1 MSEFD
6 DDFELDI
13 EVDLSTSGEIDE
25 GFQLQSSSVIN
36 FIEDDLLG
44 SDDISLI
51 LTSSGLIEAD
61 EIELEPTLLLDM
73 DEIDL
78 SVDTVTKE
86 EKFEVSVS
94 PAQTA
99 LSLYRPH
106 AQESFMVETSNQ
118 EIHDALYDI
127 DQYGRESAKRVREY
141 LDSPIFD
148 ILPKTARFKSP
159 EFRKQQDFRSMLT
172 SDFLNHRHLPSEFRD
187 EHIIDRVFLAYTTER
202 LPDLHEN
209 EIKTL
214 KQVIKGFLL
223 FANSV
228 YDEAERLTELASYK
242 PFPKTLTCPE
252 TVGNFTYVCKC
263 GEEYPMPEGRPTL
276 TFLIREMNKSPLVT
290 LMNHTIPCEKCQV
303 YLSLPTPLVE
313 VLDAEMQDYVKRIK
327 ATYEQPRIYRP
338 KLEDLTQMIPSNVQ
352 DLFQLTADKTID
364 AGTNTTTSYNTA
376 FNNYSKLINMW
387 MNTVTSKENLVEATQ
402 RFKDS
407 PEVLELSKQLTL
419 VDFGFV
425 ADLYSYQ
432 FTKTVIHY
440 LEGFSSFAITKE
452 KEAYYEYCKIE
463 GYDKQAFPVEYA
475 KKWIYDNAAYVASL
489 NNIYS
494 GDTKMAELHIL
505 PEYLDVLNYV
515 VSLHLLAKPELLDK
529 SSDLAKW
536 LKKPTASLKTLEK
549 IYKKY
554 EPSDK
559 DKLANSHRDLVNTT
573 DVYDIGCWSDAYTF
587 IRTIVSPLRYNP
599 GIDSSLKVLATKAG
613 RETAEQFYGQ
623 DIPEKLVVKPSLMFE
638 EFMLAFKD
646 FGYHLFKGA
655 IVDEVRKNLAKGIEL
670 FRKAGLLHT
679 AFKSH
684 DQPVTDITNIIL
696 TNSGKELDQDK
707 LLFELVVR
715 VGDLPGELNHK
726 RDEIGYKDILTNFEE
741 FKDEFISDSD
751 FMKKYGGFVEC
762 YL

>member
-6 DDFELDI
+6 DDFELEI
-13 EVDLSTSGEIDE
+13 EVDLNTSGEIDE

-51 LTSSGLIEAD
+51 LTSSGLLEAE
-61 EIELEPTLLLDM
+61 EIELEATLLLETDG
-73 DEIDL
+73 IDL
-78 SVDTVTKE
+78 TPSDEVKE

-99 LSLYRPH
+99 LSLYRP
-106 AQESFMVETSNQ
+106 QPDESFLVETSNA
-118 EIHDALYDI
+118 EIHEALYDTG
-127 DQYGRESAKRVREY
+127 QYGRESAKRVREY
-141 LDSPIFD
+141 LDSAIFD
-148 ILPKTARFKSP
+148 ILPKTVRFKSP
-159 EFRKQQDFRSMLT
+159 EFKRQQDFRSMLT
-172 SDFLNHRHLPSEFRD
+172 SEFLNHRQLPNEYRVEHVINKVFR
-187 EHIIDRVFLAYTTER
+187 AYTAER
-202 LPDLHEN
+202 LPDLLDSESK
-209 EIKTL
+209 EL
-214 KQVIKGFLL
+214 ERVIKDFMR
-223 FANSV
+223 FANST
-228 YDEAERLTELASYK
+228 YDEAERATALASYK
-242 PFPKTLTCPE
+242 SFPKKLTCPE
-252 TVGNFTYVCKC
+252 TIGNFTYVCKC
-263 GEEYPMPEGRPTL
+263 GEEYPMPGGRPTM
-276 TFLIREMNKSPLVT
+276 TFLIKEVSKTPSVR
-290 LMNHTIPCEKCQV
+290 LMNHQIPCEKCQV
-303 YLSLPTPLVE
+303 YLALPTPLVD
-313 VLDAEMQDYVKRIK
+313 VFDTEMQDYVQRIK

-338 KLEDLTQMIPSNVQ
+338 KIEDLIQMIPSNVQ
-352 DLFQLTADKTID
+352 DLFQLIGDKTIE
-364 AGTNTTTSYNTA
+364 ANANTTTSYNTA
-376 FNNYSKLINMW
+376 FNNYTKLINMW
-387 MNTVTSKENLVEATQ
+387 MNTVTSKANLSEMTEN
-402 RFKDS
+402 FKDS
-407 PEVLELSKQLTL
+407 KEVLELSKQLTL

-475 KKWIYDNAAYVASL
+475 TKWIYDNAAYVASL

-505 PEYLDVLNYV
+505 PEYLDALNYV

-529 SSDLAKW
+529 TSDLAKW

-549 IYKKY
+549 IYKKS
-554 EPSDK
+554 EPDEK
-559 DKLANSHRDLVNTT
+559 DRLARSHRDLVNTT
-573 DVYDIGCWSDAYTF
+573 DVYDIACWSDTYTF
-587 IRTIVSPLRYNP
+587 IKTIVSPLRYNP
-599 GIDSSLKVLATKAG
+599 GIDDSLKTLATKAG
-613 RETAEQFYGQ
+613 RVSAEEFYGE
-623 DIPEKLVVKPSLMFE
+623 DIPEKLVVKPTLMFE

-696 TNSGKELDQDK
+696 TNSDKPLDQDK

-715 VGDLPGELNHK
+715 VADLPGELNHK
-726 RDEIGYKDILTNFEE
+726 RDEIGYKDILINFEE
-741 FKDEFISDSD
+741 FKDEFISDAD
-751 FMKKYGGFVEC
+751 FMKKYGGLVEC